1 MLFIHLTFFGL
12 AISWRDYQTHLISK
26 RTTHLALLTLI
37 PFIDNSIFR
46 ALLLSS
52 INLCLYLFLKLI
64 SPQAI
69 GRGDIRL
76 SLLIGSYVSAFDGGV
91 YELIWCNTIS
101 WVFCSIS
108 LIPHFLKQERLKE
121 MRVAFAPYLF
131 FGLLCYAIT
140 S

>member
-12 AISWRDYQTHLISK
+12 AISWRDYQSHLISR
-26 RTTHLALLTLI
+26 RTTHLALLTLFLI
-37 PFIDNSIFR
+37 LENSIFH
-46 ALLLSS
+46 ALLLSL
-52 INLCLYLFLKLI
+52 INLSLYLLLKLI

-91 YELIWCNTIS
+91 YELIWCNTIT
-101 WVFCSIS
+101 WVSCSIS
-108 LIPHFLKQERLKE
+108 LIPQFLKQERLKE
-121 MRVAFAPYLF
+121 IRVAFAPYLF
-131 FGLLCYAIT
+131 FGLLCYVIT

>member
-1 MLFIHLTFFGL
+1 VLFLHLTFFGL

-91 YELIWCNTIS
+91 HELIWCNTIS

-131 FGLLCYAIT
+131 FGLLCYVIT

>member
-12 AISWRDYQTHLISK
+12 AISWRDYQSHLISK
-26 RTTHLALLTLI
+26 KTTHLALLTLI
-37 PFIDNSIFR
+37 PMIDNSILH

-52 INLCLYLFLKLI
+52 INLCLYLLLNLS

-76 SLLIGSYVSAFDGGV
+76 SLLIGCYVSAFDGGV

-101 WVFCSIS
+101 WVSCSIS
-108 LIPHFLKQERLKE
+108 LIPYILKQERLKE
-121 MRVAFAPYLF
+121 IRVAFAPYLF
-131 FGLLCYAIT
+131 FGLLCYVIT
-140 S
+140 R

>member
-1 MLFIHLTFFGL
+1 MLFIHLTFFGI
-12 AISWRDYQTHLISK
+12 AISWRDYQSHLISK

-46 ALLLSS
+46 ALFLSS
-52 INLCLYLFLKLI
+52 INLCLYLFLKLT

-69 GRGDIRL
+69 GRGDIQL
-76 SLLIGSYVSAFDGGV
+76 SFLIGCYVSAFDGGV
-91 YELIWCNTIS
+91 YELIWCNAIS
-101 WVFCSIS
+101 WVSCSIS
-108 LIPHFLKQERLKE
+108 LIPHVLKPERLKE

-131 FGLLCYAIT
+131 LGLLCYVIT

>member
-131 FGLLCYAIT
+131 FGLLCYVIT

>member
-1 MLFIHLTFFGL
+1 MLFIHLTYFGL
-12 AISWRDYQTHLISK
+12 AISCRDYQTHLISK

-52 INLCLYLFLKLI
+52 INLSLYLLLKLI

-76 SLLIGSYVSAFDGGV
+76 LLLIGSYVSAFDGGV
-91 YELIWCNTIS
+91 HELIWCNTIS
-101 WVFCSIS
+101 WVSCSIS

-121 MRVAFAPYLF
+121 MRVAFAPHLF
-131 FGLLCYAIT
+131 FGLLCYVIT

>member
-1 MLFIHLTFFGL
+1 MLLIHLTFFGI
-12 AISWRDYQTHLISK
+12 AISWRDYQSHLISK

-37 PFIDNSIFR
+37 PFIFNSIFH

-52 INLCLYLFLKLI
+52 INSCFYMLLKLI

-76 SLLIGSYVSAFDGGV
+76 SLLIGSYVSAFNGGV

-101 WVFCSIS
+101 WVSCSIS
-108 LIPHFLKQERLKE
+108 LIPHFLREERLKE

-131 FGLLCYAIT
+131 FGLLCYVIT
-140 S
+140 R

>member
-12 AISWRDYQTHLISK
+12 AISWRDYQSHLISK

-37 PFIDNSIFR
+37 PMIDNSILH

-52 INLCLYLFLKLI
+52 INLCLYLLLNLS

-76 SLLIGSYVSAFDGGV
+76 SLLIGCYVSAFDGGV

-101 WVFCSIS
+101 WVSCSIS
-108 LIPHFLKQERLKE
+108 LIPCILKQERLKE
-121 MRVAFAPYLF
+121 IRVAFAPYLF
-131 FGLLCYAIT
+131 FGLLCYVIT
-140 S
+140 R

>member
-1 MLFIHLTFFGL
+1 VLFIHLTYFGL
-12 AISWRDYQTHLISK
+12 VISWRDYQTHLISK

-37 PFIDNSIFR
+37 PFIDKSIIH

-52 INLCLYLFLKLI
+52 INLCLYLLLKLM

-69 GRGDIRL
+69 GRGDVRL

-101 WVFCSIS
+101 WISCSIS

-131 FGLLCYAIT
+131 FGLLCYVIT

>member
-1 MLFIHLTFFGL
+1 
-12 AISWRDYQTHLISK
+12 
-26 RTTHLALLTLI
+26 LALLTLI
-37 PFIDNSIFR
+37 PFIDNSIFH

-52 INLCLYLFLKLI
+52 INLCLYLLLKLI

-91 YELIWCNTIS
+91 HELIWCNTIS

-131 FGLLCYAIT
+131 FGLLCYVIT

>member
-1 MLFIHLTFFGL
+1 MLFIHLTFFGI
-12 AISWRDYQTHLISK
+12 AISWRDYQSHLISK

-37 PFIDNSIFR
+37 PMIYNSILH

-52 INLCLYLFLKLI
+52 INLCLYLLLNLS

-76 SLLIGSYVSAFDGGV
+76 SLLIGCYVSAFDGGV

-101 WVFCSIS
+101 WVSCSIS
-108 LIPHFLKQERLKE
+108 LIPYILKQERLKE
-121 MRVAFAPYLF
+121 IRVAFAPYLF
-131 FGLLCYAIT
+131 FGLLCYVIT
-140 S
+140 R

>member
-12 AISWRDYQTHLISK
+12 AISWRDYQSHLISK

-37 PFIDNSIFR
+37 PIIDNSIFH

-52 INLCLYLFLKLI
+52 INLSLYLLLKLT

-76 SLLIGSYVSAFDGGV
+76 SLLIGCYVYAFDGGV

-101 WVFCSIS
+101 WVSCSIS
-108 LIPHFLKQERLKE
+108 LIPHVLKQERITE

-131 FGLLCYAIT
+131 FGLLCYVIT

>member
-52 INLCLYLFLKLI
+52 INLCLYLLLKLI

-91 YELIWCNTIS
+91 YELGWCNTIS

-131 FGLLCYAIT
+131 FGLLCYVIT